1 MMLVVKNLPASAR
14 DAGDAGL
21 NSGLGRPS
29 GVGNDS
35 PLQHSCLENSMDR
48 GTWQATILGG
58 AESDMTEHSSR
69 SMNTGVPV
77 GMGSFLLV
85 FGFSS
90 H

>member
-1 MMLVVKNLPASAR
+1 MVKKLPASAGEAR
-14 DAGDAGL
+14 NADLIPRSGRSPREG
-21 NSGLGRPS
+21 NS
-29 GVGNDS
+29 N

>member
-1 MMLVVKNLPASAR
+1 MLVVKNLPANAR
-14 DAGDAGL
+14 DAGL
-21 NSGLGRPS
+21 NPGLGRSP

-35 PLQHSCLENSMDR
+35 PLQYSCLENSMDR
-48 GTWQATILGG
+48 GTWQATIHG
-58 AESDMTEHSSR
+58 AAVSDMTEHSSS
-69 SMNTGVPV
+69 SMNTGVHV